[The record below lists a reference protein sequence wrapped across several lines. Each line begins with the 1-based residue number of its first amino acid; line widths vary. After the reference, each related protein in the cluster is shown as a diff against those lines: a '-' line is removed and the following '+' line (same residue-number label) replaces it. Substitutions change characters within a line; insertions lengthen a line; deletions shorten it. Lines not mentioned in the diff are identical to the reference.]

1 MGGKSKRNEGFEGLK
16 GGKKGGERDFCFW
29 GFLAEIGLES
39 REEGLTG
46 LLVGVGKP
54 QHFW

>member
-1 MGGKSKRNEGFEGLK
+1 LEGLK
-16 GGKKGGERDFCFW
+16 GGKKGGERAFW
-29 GFLAEIGLES
+29 LLVFAEIGLES

-54 QHFW
+54 QLRGEW

>member
-1 MGGKSKRNEGFEGLK
+1 MKKELGFGGVK
-16 GGKKGGERDFCFW
+16 GREERGRR
-29 GFLAEIGLES
+29 GFLGAFGFWLRGNCES

-54 QHFW
+54 QHFCEW